1 MFRAL
6 LFDSKSRET
15 KPLDLEQLSGLN
27 PSETQ
32 LLWVD
37 LTAPVEE
44 ELAKVSHGLQLP
56 QEALDA
62 IASNHTN
69 PALRSCEKF
78 FWARVVAI
86 SDVDDETLQGSVL
99 TLVAGPNLVVS
110 LHDDQIGFI
119 ENLLSQQSG
128 QSEVGML
135 GAASFTAA
143 LLDWQLSTYF
153 QGVSDFEREVERIEV
168 SILSGRPG
176 NCLGSLRSLR
186 KTASRLRRMLAPHRE
201 VFAGMARP
209 DFRPQ
214 EKERAEA
221 HFMALEAHFERAMDM
236 VENARDL
243 VVGSF
248 ELFSTQTALT
258 TNDSLRILTFV
269 TVVLGILAVIAGIL
283 GMNFEVGFF
292 KSGAMGFAVAV
303 GGMIVLAALSIWMG
317 KRGRWF

>member
-1 MFRAL
+1 M
-6 LFDSKSRET
+6 
-15 KPLDLEQLSGLN
+15 DLEQLSGFS
-27 PSETQ
+27 PSEAQ

-37 LTAPVEE
+37 LTAPEEE
-44 ELAKVSHGLQLP
+44 ELAKVREALQLP
-56 QEALDA
+56 QETVDS
-62 IASNHTN
+62 IGSNHTN
-69 PALRSCEKF
+69 PALLNCGRF
-78 FWARVVAI
+78 FWVRVVAI
-86 SDVDDETLQGSVL
+86 SGVERDSLQGSVV
-99 TLVAGPNLVVS
+99 TLIAGANVVVS
-110 LHDDQIGFI
+110 IHADSIGFI
-119 ENLLSQQSG
+119 DDLLSRRSG

-176 NCLGSLRSLR
+176 DCLASLRSLR
-186 KTASRLRRMLAPHRE
+186 KTASRLRRMLAPHRT
-201 VFAGMARP
+201 VFTGMARP

-214 EKERAEA
+214 EEERAEA
-221 HFMALEAHFERAMDM
+221 HFAALEAHFERAMDM

-248 ELFSTQTALT
+248 ELFSSQTALT

-269 TVVLGILAVIAGIL
+269 TVVLGVLAVIAGVL

-292 KSGAMGFAVAV
+292 KAGALGFSVAVA
-303 GGMIVLAALSIWMG
+303 GMMVLAALSIWIG